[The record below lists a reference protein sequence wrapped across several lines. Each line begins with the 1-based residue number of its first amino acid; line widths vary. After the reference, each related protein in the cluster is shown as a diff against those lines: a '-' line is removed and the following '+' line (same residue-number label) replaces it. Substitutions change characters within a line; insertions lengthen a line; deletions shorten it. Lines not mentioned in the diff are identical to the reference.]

1 MTLLISL
8 VALAAAPPSGSAYVE
23 VRNAGT
29 SLGVAR
35 ALDCGSN
42 MTCSVSGGVATLSSS
57 GGGGGG
63 APTTATYITQT
74 PNAGLS
80 AEQAMSAL
88 GSGLVVNT
96 TATGVQSIYAGATCG
111 ANQYATA
118 TSASGAL
125 TCSQVATS
133 QLSGTITNAQ
143 LASSYSGVG
152 TCTNQFA
159 RVLNANAAPTCATVT
174 SADVSLTTTG
184 CTNQFVTAISAGGV
198 GTCTTDTLASAQHA
212 NQGTTTTV
220 LHGNAAGNPSWGA
233 VSLTADVTGTLAQA
247 SGGTGAGALTCS
259 AGDFITSNGTTYSCA
274 TPSGG
279 GGGGTSPLSLLLGTP

>member
-125 TCSQVATS
+125 TCSQVPATA
-133 QLSGTITNAQ
+133 LSGT
-143 LASSYSGVG
+143 V
-152 TCTNQFA
+152 
-159 RVLNANAAPTCATVT
+159 P
-174 SADVSLTTTG
+174 
-184 CTNQFVTAISAGGV
+184 
-198 GTCTTDTLASAQHA
+198 
-212 NQGTTTTV
+212 QG
-220 LHGNAAGNPSWGA
+220 
-233 VSLTADVTGTLAQA
+233 
-247 SGGTGAGALTCS
+247 SGGTGSGALTCG
-259 AGDFITSNGTTYSCA
+259 ANDRLTSNGTVYSCSA
-274 TPSGG
+274 LPVTTAYSTIQDEGTPLTQRSTVNFTGAGVTCTDSGGITVCTIAGG
-279 GGGGTSPLSLLLGTP
+279 GGGGVHPLISTFGL